1 MGSRFR
7 PARCFAAWTLAV
19 LAGVVSAGAA
29 AGAESAAAA
38 TGAAAE
44 EEAAAAASSR
54 TGASEAGGAR
64 GTAGANGANAAS
76 GAPAATR
83 QEGDRT
89 KLVCIGEDGLEQ
101 VIEGKGTMAR
111 RGYLGVEV
119 TELSPELR
127 AHFGAPENAGVMVA
141 KVVAGSPADKAGL
154 KIGDIITSLDGKPVE
169 SSVDLRA
176 RIRPLADGAALPIE
190 LQRDG
195 KPVAVTATIVQKLRR
210 EIDLAPFMMKPADAQ
225 RILSFRHEPGAAV
238 EGNAPDGAV
247 MPKMRLQPLVSP
259 REEMLE
265 KKLKALEKRLNELEN
280 KLPRH

>member
-1 MGSRFR
+1 MGIMFR
-7 PARCFAAWTLAV
+7 PVVFFAALTVAV
-19 LAGVVSAGAA
+19 LSGVMNAGAA
-29 AGAESAAAA
+29 AAAGAGEEETAAALASSSTGASDESGA
-38 TGAAAE
+38 TGA
-44 EEAAAAASSR
+44 S
-54 TGASEAGGAR
+54 GAG
-64 GTAGANGANAAS
+64 
-76 GAPAATR
+76 GAPAAVR
-83 QEGDRT
+83 PEGDRT
-89 KLVCIGEDGLEQ
+89 KLVCIGEDGLEK

-141 KVVAGSPADKAGL
+141 KVIAGSPADKAGL
-154 KIGDIITSLDGKPVE
+154 KVGDILTSLDGKPVE

-176 RIRPLADGAALPIE
+176 RIRPLADGAALPME

-195 KPVAVTATIVQKLRR
+195 KPLTVTATIVQKLRR
-210 EIDLAPFMMKPADAQ
+210 EIDLAPFLMKPVDAQ
-225 RILSFRHEPGAAV
+225 RILSFRHEPGAAI

-247 MPKMRLQPLVSP
+247 LPKMRLRPLVSP

-280 KLPRH
+280 LLPPRH

>member
-1 MGSRFR
+1 MGNRFR
-7 PARCFAAWTLAV
+7 PATCFAAWTLAV

-38 TGAAAE
+38 AGAAEE

-54 TGASEAGGAR
+54 TGASEAGGAS
-64 GTAGANGANAAS
+64 GAIGSKAAS

-265 KKLKALEKRLNELEN
+265 KKLRALEKRLNELEN